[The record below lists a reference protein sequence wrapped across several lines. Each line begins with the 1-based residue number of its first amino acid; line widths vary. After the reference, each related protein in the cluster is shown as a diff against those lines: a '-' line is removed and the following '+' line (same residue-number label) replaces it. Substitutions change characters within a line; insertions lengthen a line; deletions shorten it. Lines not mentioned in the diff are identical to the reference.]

1 MRAVE
6 VSKRLSRALF
16 SFSSYSRSLPNFLPS
31 PDCHR
36 SSGDRDTCLLRFP
49 WSATQQRAVK
59 VNASHVRPGNV
70 IEKSGKMYQVI
81 DAEHKQRGRGG
92 AMMQMELRDID
103 TGNKVSLRFGTEE
116 AVESMYLNLSFIS
129 HFADSSLPAVLNLF
143 SKSITRSFFPP
154 VMANATH
161 LPLYVDIAEKASRV
175 FVEDKSFTCLYT
187 ENDTAFVIES
197 ETFEQLEVPLDVFGK
212 AGAYLQDHHHQQ
224 PRYCHPHHFTHAHPN
239 TINVMILLPHLPP
252 SYNNVV
258 TYEMHKHWLAE
269 ATILKFLSF
278 LLVILGLN
286 FKTSQFICG
295 SDSWLP
301 VPVAEGMKVWL
312 QLYDGRALSG
322 SIPKRVACTIKEIHA
337 STKGPTV
344 TPRYRRALLDNG
356 VTVMVPSYLEIGE
369 EIFINPQD
377 DSYIGR

>member
-116 AVESMYLNLSFIS
+116 AVE
-129 HFADSSLPAVLNLF
+129 
-143 SKSITRSFFPP
+143 
-154 VMANATH
+154 
-161 LPLYVDIAEKASRV
+161 RV

-212 AGAYLQDHHHQQ
+212 AGAYLQDLYIKICVHI
-224 PRYCHPHHFTHAHPN
+224 RHFKN
-239 TINVMILLPHLPP
+239 TP
-252 SYNNVV
+252 SPM
-258 TYEMHKHWLAE
+258 T
-269 ATILKFLSF
+269 LS
-278 LLVILGLN
+278 ISYSSRSDEGA
-286 FKTSQFICG
+286 G
-295 SDSWLP
+295 SGSGTG
-301 VPVAEGMKVWL
+301 EGMKVWL

-356 VTVMVPSYLEIGE
+356 VTVMIRASKK
-369 EIFINPQD
+369 F
-377 DSYIGR
+377 

>member
-1 MRAVE
+1 MT
-6 VSKRLSRALF
+6 L
-16 SFSSYSRSLPNFLPS
+16 
-31 PDCHR
+31 
-36 SSGDRDTCLLRFP
+36 T
-49 WSATQQRAVK
+49 T
-59 VNASHVRPGNV
+59 
-70 IEKSGKMYQVI
+70 GKMYQVI

-116 AVESMYLNLSFIS
+116 AVE
-129 HFADSSLPAVLNLF
+129 
-143 SKSITRSFFPP
+143 
-154 VMANATH
+154 
-161 LPLYVDIAEKASRV
+161 RV

-212 AGAYLQDHHHQQ
+212 AGAYLQ
-224 PRYCHPHHFTHAHPN
+224 
-239 TINVMILLPHLPP
+239 
-252 SYNNVV
+252 
-258 TYEMHKHWLAE
+258 AE

-301 VPVAEGMKVWL
+301 VPVEGMKVWL

-344 TPRYRRALLDNG
+344 TPRAVFDTTVNMLNQRLYRRALLDNG

-377 DSYIGR
+377 DSYIGSSHLGICISFLGNDQQ

>member
-116 AVESMYLNLSFIS
+116 AVE
-129 HFADSSLPAVLNLF
+129 
-143 SKSITRSFFPP
+143 
-154 VMANATH
+154 
-161 LPLYVDIAEKASRV
+161 RV

-212 AGAYLQDHHHQQ
+212 AGAYLQDLYIKICVHI
-224 PRYCHPHHFTHAHPN
+224 RHFKN
-239 TINVMILLPHLPP
+239 TP
-252 SYNNVV
+252 SPM
-258 TYEMHKHWLAE
+258 T
-269 ATILKFLSF
+269 LS
-278 LLVILGLN
+278 ISYSSRSDEGA
-286 FKTSQFICG
+286 G
-295 SDSWLP
+295 SGSGTG
-301 VPVAEGMKVWL
+301 EGMKVWL

-344 TPRYRRALLDNG
+344 TPRAVFDT
-356 VTVMVPSYLEIGE
+356 TVNMLNQRLSVPPKNSSMECSML
-369 EIFINPQD
+369 
-377 DSYIGR
+377 

>member
-116 AVESMYLNLSFIS
+116 AVE
-129 HFADSSLPAVLNLF
+129 
-143 SKSITRSFFPP
+143 
-154 VMANATH
+154 
-161 LPLYVDIAEKASRV
+161 RV

-212 AGAYLQDHHHQQ
+212 AGAYLQ
-224 PRYCHPHHFTHAHPN
+224 
-239 TINVMILLPHLPP
+239 
-252 SYNNVV
+252 
-258 TYEMHKHWLAE
+258 
-269 ATILKFLSF
+269 
-278 LLVILGLN
+278 
-286 FKTSQFICG
+286 
-295 SDSWLP
+295 
-301 VPVAEGMKVWL
+301 EGMKVWL

>member
-116 AVESMYLNLSFIS
+116 AVE
-129 HFADSSLPAVLNLF
+129 
-143 SKSITRSFFPP
+143 
-154 VMANATH
+154 
-161 LPLYVDIAEKASRV
+161 RV

-212 AGAYLQDHHHQQ
+212 AGAYLQ
-224 PRYCHPHHFTHAHPN
+224 
-239 TINVMILLPHLPP
+239 
-252 SYNNVV
+252 
-258 TYEMHKHWLAE
+258 AE

-301 VPVAEGMKVWL
+301 VPVEGMKVWL

-344 TPRYRRALLDNG
+344 TPRAVFDTTVNMLNQRLYRRALLDNG
-356 VTVMVPSYLEIGE
+356 VTVMIRASKK
-369 EIFINPQD
+369 F
-377 DSYIGR
+377 

>member
-116 AVESMYLNLSFIS
+116 AVE
-129 HFADSSLPAVLNLF
+129 
-143 SKSITRSFFPP
+143 
-154 VMANATH
+154 
-161 LPLYVDIAEKASRV
+161 RV

-212 AGAYLQDHHHQQ
+212 AGAYLQDLYIKICVHI
-224 PRYCHPHHFTHAHPN
+224 RHFKN
-239 TINVMILLPHLPP
+239 TP
-252 SYNNVV
+252 SPM
-258 TYEMHKHWLAE
+258 T
-269 ATILKFLSF
+269 LS
-278 LLVILGLN
+278 ISYSSRSDEGA
-286 FKTSQFICG
+286 G
-295 SDSWLP
+295 SGSGTG
-301 VPVAEGMKVWL
+301 EGMKVWL

-344 TPRYRRALLDNG
+344 TPRS
-356 VTVMVPSYLEIGE
+356 VPPKNSSMECSML
-369 EIFINPQD
+369 
-377 DSYIGR
+377 

>member
-116 AVESMYLNLSFIS
+116 AVE
-129 HFADSSLPAVLNLF
+129 
-143 SKSITRSFFPP
+143 
-154 VMANATH
+154 
-161 LPLYVDIAEKASRV
+161 RV

-212 AGAYLQDHHHQQ
+212 AGAYLQDLYIKICVHI
-224 PRYCHPHHFTHAHPN
+224 RHFKN
-239 TINVMILLPHLPP
+239 TP
-252 SYNNVV
+252 SPM
-258 TYEMHKHWLAE
+258 T
-269 ATILKFLSF
+269 LS
-278 LLVILGLN
+278 ISYSSRSDEGA
-286 FKTSQFICG
+286 G
-295 SDSWLP
+295 SGSGTG
-301 VPVAEGMKVWL
+301 EGMKVWL

-344 TPRYRRALLDNG
+344 TPRAVFDTTVNMLNQRLYRRALLDNG
-356 VTVMVPSYLEIGE
+356 VTVMIRASKK
-369 EIFINPQD
+369 F
-377 DSYIGR
+377 